1 MQLNSTTNK
10 QQEDT
15 KQVKAQGNINL
26 VAAQKSNMD
35 IASNKSRQKRN
46 LMFRR
51 SISKDKQQN
60 SISLKML
67 NNHQHS
73 NSAKAYDNQLKHNLI
88 KTLSV
93 KNTVSRIKQDIRGS
107 DADL

>member
-51 SISKDKQQN
+51 SISKDKQ
-60 SISLKML
+60 
-67 NNHQHS
+67 
-73 NSAKAYDNQLKHNLI
+73 
-88 KTLSV
+88 
-93 KNTVSRIKQDIRGS
+93 
-107 DADL
+107 